1 MRCKPLYSIICLL
14 LVAFLFSCSKNAVEF
29 DEQLSNTRALLSIDL
44 TQNAGEEQVA
54 IKTVRFVYSAMR
66 RVAFR
71 IWMSMSF
78 TKKPLHSRLRI
89 LKPLSK

>member
-54 IKTVRFVYSAMR
+54 I
-66 RVAFR
+66 
-71 IWMSMSF
+71 
-78 TKKPLHSRLRI
+78 
-89 LKPLSK
+89 